1 MQIDI
6 TSDVAE
12 TLEGFASFLERVR
25 IQETR
30 AHWRSAAG
38 RYGIRRLH
46 MANSW
51 IDRNAGTPQP
61 TGCKSFLGYLPDAE
75 VVDPLAGLQFRS
87 EPTRGLPSSRPSLG
101 RPIRIPKLRNDGW
114 IWTLPGRRILALGFD
129 TTLELLKAIFE
140 YALLRKQRGCKPG
153 CDFLVQCPQLIRG
166 HRFEVIPV
174 HDRPQLYDSTQLSSL
189 AENMSR
195 IRPIRYLLKYL
206 FQTVK
211 VPTV

>member
-12 TLEGFASFLERVR
+12 TLEGLASRTASNAYAFKSSRALTIRSSSVR
-25 IQETR
+25 HPQ
-30 AHWRSAAG
+30 ASH
-38 RYGIRRLH
+38 
-46 MANSW
+46 ANSW
-51 IDRNAGTPQP
+51 IDRNAGAPQP

-114 IWTLPGRRILALGFD
+114 IWTLPGRRILAFGFD

-140 YALLRKQRGCKPG
+140 YALLRKQRGCKP
-153 CDFLVQCPQLIRG
+153 
-166 HRFEVIPV
+166 
-174 HDRPQLYDSTQLSSL
+174 
-189 AENMSR
+189 
-195 IRPIRYLLKYL
+195 
-206 FQTVK
+206 
-211 VPTV
+211 